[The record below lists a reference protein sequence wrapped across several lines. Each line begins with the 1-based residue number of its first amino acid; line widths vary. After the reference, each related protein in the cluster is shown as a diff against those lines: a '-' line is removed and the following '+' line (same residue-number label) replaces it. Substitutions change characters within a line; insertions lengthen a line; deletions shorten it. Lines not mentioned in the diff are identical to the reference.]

1 MLRRRFKQTVPLEE
15 RLIEQAKRWREEA
28 QSVGPGLERDGLI
41 RKARQAEAAAH
52 VTDWLTSPDLQP
64 PPDRRPTNLD

>member
-28 QSVGPGLERDGLI
+28 RFVRTGERDRLI
-41 RKARQAEAAAH
+41 ERARQAEAAAH
-52 VTDWLTSPDLQP
+52 LTDWLTSPGLQP
-64 PPDRRPTNLD
+64 PR

>member
-1 MLRRRFKQTVPLEE
+1 MLRRRFKQTEPLEE

-28 QSVGPGLERDGLI
+28 QSVRPGLGRDGLI

-52 VTDWLTSPDLQP
+52 VTDWLTSPGLQP
-64 PPDRRPTNLD
+64 PT

>member
-28 QSVGPGLERDGLI
+28 RFVRIGERDRLI
-41 RKARQAEAAAH
+41 KRARQAEAAAH
-52 VTDWLTSPDLQP
+52 LTDWLTSPGLQP
-64 PPDRRPTNLD
+64 PR

>member
-1 MLRRRFKQTVPLEE
+1 MLRRRVKQTVSLEE

-28 QSVGPGLERDGLI
+28 RSVRSREERDGLI

-52 VTDWLTSPDLQP
+52 VADWLASPGLQP
-64 PPDRRPTNLD
+64 PT